1 MPQEGGHVAAVH
13 HQLAGEPLAD
23 LDDPGEHLRRS
34 EITHQAPVGA
44 LWGFAWYIGLE
55 IGGQIASLDFIQVK
69 NKTICAR

>member
-34 EITHQAPVGA
+34 EITHRARVGA
-44 LWGFAWYIGLE
+44 LWGFAWYIG
-55 IGGQIASLDFIQVK
+55 GQIASLVFIQ
-69 NKTICAR
+69 